1 MKRIDN
7 KMKMKALTISAFI
20 FIVAASLTRST
31 FFPEGDIF
39 WGARNGIETLQNGI
53 QMFQADRWNL
63 QTLGE
68 EWSPNSW
75 LWNVLLGVFFRAFGN
90 FGFLLLTLITN
101 IAAYGFFWAY
111 LQRLR
116 IAPLTAFFILVGC
129 WSVMDVFMTGRSNTV
144 DVLILAVFL
153 YLAHRL
159 RKKLVPLLI
168 TCFFLTVL
176 WMNLHLTGIA
186 AAVIFPPIM
195 YAMLH
200 SERTGKRLKAA
211 IATLGVVLPAFL
223 LTPFGLEGLLKV
235 SLVENASRDFI
246 LEWSNVFA
254 YPEANI
260 GIMILLLG
268 SILACLFIFK
278 TKQFLYGI
286 ATIALIYGTYDTIR
300 LAPFLLAIVLGALV
314 FTEGKS
320 LSVPHWLRDSGELME
335 KLLLVLVIGIVTV
348 LSVISVINLSRV
360 VVKDD
365 TMFVL
370 QKEEL
375 SLIHMDARVAS
386 DPSEGSALILY
397 RPDVLVSLD
406 GRNDL
411 LGKQRYYEASN
422 ILYSSDLGEL
432 KSWLDKYNIDTVLI
446 GNTKDKGSELIQ
458 ANMEKLDWIKKTNK
472 TDGIVYVKP

>member
-1 MKRIDN
+1 
-7 KMKMKALTISAFI
+7 
-20 FIVAASLTRST
+20 
-31 FFPEGDIF
+31 
-39 WGARNGIETLQNGI
+39 
-53 QMFQADRWNL
+53 
-63 QTLGE
+63 
-68 EWSPNSW
+68 
-75 LWNVLLGVFFRAFGN
+75 
-90 FGFLLLTLITN
+90 
-101 IAAYGFFWAY
+101 
-111 LQRLR
+111 
-116 IAPLTAFFILVGC
+116 
-129 WSVMDVFMTGRSNTV
+129 
-144 DVLILAVFL
+144 
-153 YLAHRL
+153 
-159 RKKLVPLLI
+159 
-168 TCFFLTVL
+168 
-176 WMNLHLTGIA
+176 
-186 AAVIFPPIM
+186 
-195 YAMLH
+195 
-200 SERTGKRLKAA
+200 
-211 IATLGVVLPAFL
+211 
-223 LTPFGLEGLLKV
+223 
-235 SLVENASRDFI
+235 
-246 LEWSNVFA
+246 
-254 YPEANI
+254 
-260 GIMILLLG
+260 
-268 SILACLFIFK
+268 
-278 TKQFLYGI
+278 
-286 ATIALIYGTYDTIR
+286 
-300 LAPFLLAIVLGALV
+300 
-314 FTEGKS
+314 
-320 LSVPHWLRDSGELME
+320 ME